1 MLVHEVHVG
10 LVAEEQLHNLGD
22 RHYRLFDNVTIVI
35 IVINMIITT
44 KGKPPCVHGPWQDA
58 EVCRRP
64 YWLCELVPRD
74 RSIDDDVM
82 MDMMMAVIVTLITMM
97 TVIIAMIMMMLGVCT
112 RAPRPI
118 Y

>member
-1 MLVHEVHVG
+1 MMMMIQVRPPTCVSPKAGVVHGGVPVLVHEVHVG

-35 IVINMIITT
+35 IVINIIITT

-74 RSIDDDVM
+74 RSI
-82 MDMMMAVIVTLITMM
+82 
-97 TVIIAMIMMMLGVCT
+97 G
-112 RAPRPI
+112 
-118 Y
+118 